1 MSDEKHIV
9 SCPHCNHAFDL
20 DSRDYYNL
28 AAQVRNLEFEQ
39 EVGARVASAVRE
51 EQLSAQT
58 KIQALTYQLDSEKQ
72 ARSTEVKSVSD
83 RAALELQACKDGY
96 EARLRAKDEEVAFY
110 RDFKARQST
119 KAIGESLELYCESQ
133 FNRVRAI
140 AFPGAYFE
148 KDNAVSK
155 SGSKGDYIFRDFD
168 ADGSEMISIMFEMKN
183 ESDLTDAKQ
192 RHKNEDFF
200 KELDKDR
207 REKNC
212 EYAILVTM
220 LEADSD
226 LYNQGIVD
234 VSHRYP
240 KMYVIRPQ
248 FFIPVIGFL
257 RNAALQSLDYRRR
270 IVELENQNLDVAGFE
285 SRLDDFKS
293 GFERNRGLA
302 VNQMEVAM
310 AAIDKAI
317 ADLQKTREN
326 LQKADRNLRLAGD
339 KLDGLTI
346 QKLVRGSTYMT
357 NLFNPAKP
365 D

>member
-1 MSDEKHIV
+1 MQDEKHVV
-9 SCPHCNHAFDL
+9 SCPHCNHPFDL
-20 DSRDYYNL
+20 DSTDYYKL
-28 AAQVRNLEFEQ
+28 AAQVRNSEFEH
-39 EVGARVASAVRE
+39 EVQARVDSAVRE
-51 EQLSAQT
+51 ERLSSQSRIQL
-58 KIQALTYQLDSEKQ
+58 LTHQLESEQQ
-72 ARSTEVKSVSD
+72 ARMAEVKSVSD

-96 EARLRAKDEEVAFY
+96 ETRLRAKDEEVSFY

-133 FNRVRAI
+133 FNQVRAI

-148 KDNAVSK
+148 KDNEVSK

-168 ADGSEMISIMFEMKN
+168 SDGSELVSIMFEMKN
-183 ESDLTDAKQ
+183 ESDSTDARQ
-192 RHKNEDFF
+192 RHKNADFF

-207 REKNC
+207 REKKC

-248 FFIPVIGFL
+248 FFIPVIGFI

-285 SRLDDFKS
+285 SRLDDFKA

-302 VNQMEVAM
+302 VSQMEGAL

-317 ADLQKTREN
+317 ADLQKTRDN

-346 QKLVRGSTYMT
+346 QKLVRGSTYMAG
-357 NLFNPAKP
+357 LFKP
-365 D
+365 SK